1 MQVPPFKKV
10 LADALPYVDFL
21 FGNETEAAAFA
32 ESEGWGADLDAAEIA
47 LRISRLPKANGAR
60 GRTVVITQGASPT
73 VIATAGRVQAF
84 PVIALPADKLVDT
97 NGAGDAFVGG
107 FLSQLV
113 AGKPVAECV
122 RAGNYAANVIIQRS
136 GCTFPAKNAFVWA

>member
-1 MQVPPFKKV
+1 VQVPPFKKV
-10 LADALPYVDFL
+10 LAEALPYVDFL

-32 ESEGWGADLDAAEIA
+32 ESEGWGALDAAEIA

-60 GRTVVITQGASPT
+60 GRTVVITQGAAPT
-73 VIATAGRVQAF
+73 VVAAGGRVQAF
-84 PVIALPADKLVDT
+84 PVITLAADKLVDT

-113 AGKPVAECV
+113 AGKAVAECV
-122 RAGNYAANVIIQRS
+122 RAGNYAANVVIQRS
-136 GCTFPAKNAFVWA
+136 GCTFPAKPEFVWA